1 MYKKYFSLVAAV
13 IAVFLFTCSS
23 VAFAAEGVTLDLSEG
38 SIIISQDEGNIV
50 FTQNEDV
57 VEVSSDWPFANIIQ
71 TTDETHNFITVESD
85 VEVELDI
92 KNLNVY
98 SLSHSIEMKSG
109 SSLGLC
115 LIGEN
120 ILTSVEGCGIHVPE
134 GAELH
139 IGCENDG
146 SIVATAGGVT
156 SSGIGGC
163 GFVEPYEDNGS
174 VGSTGKIVIN
184 DGQVTAIGGTSGC
197 GIGGTSNGEIVIN
210 GGTVVAT
217 GAEKSYNG
225 TAGIGGNADCN
236 IIINGGSIDARGG
249 SGIGGGSRISGESGV
264 IEINDGDIYA
274 YGYAG
279 AGIGGSSGS
288 GGEINIS
295 GGTILAL
302 GTKSAGIGAYGSA
315 EGGNI
320 TITGGDI
327 TVATISGESAGIGS
341 GKGGSAGTI
350 NISNASIHFTD
361 NSTARG
367 EVNLGDEYPVIGIG
381 SGYHGKSGTV
391 TITDSTLDGE
401 VIGHVVGGGESEN
414 GYGLDELVLENVTDN
429 TKSIWIDISDIWEGR
444 PRYQE
449 TIKNYS
455 VQVPAVNPYTN
466 EVTFETKAEGP
477 SGVTYQ
483 WQDSFDNKVWNDL
496 EGQND
501 SILNLIYS
509 TSINQNY
516 RCIITNA
523 FGNAVIT
530 NSVRPYVPEFVEN
543 ISDVETV
550 VGEEVY
556 LHVSLNHE
564 GTLRW
569 EKSTDGG
576 ITWTEVRNDPPAL
589 LYDEFDEPYYYDDY
603 YDDQLYWEY
612 IANTSYRFTASE
624 EDSGTLYRCV
634 DVFET
639 FEVYSNVVTITVL
652 PSEIEEATEPDE
664 PIVEYPVVD
673 IPEVT
678 DPVEENNTDLEVT
691 DLVEVNVSENDVPE
705 TANNVT
711 DEDVETTN
719 ENEADEK
726 NTRSEPSVE
735 EVEMNDSEVR
745 LPENTD
751 ENFILEVPLDI
762 PEEMIE
768 VITIMV
774 ISYDNEGKFLGTNE
788 VKLTKDEFN
797 QYVINA
803 EIKNNENL
811 ETVKI
816 FILNTETF
824 APVAENA
831 EITK

>member
-1 MYKKYFSLVAAV
+1 MYKKYFSLIAAV

-23 VAFAAEGVTLDLSEG
+23 VVFAAEDITLDLSEG

-50 FTQNEDV
+50 FTQNENV

-92 KNLNVY
+92 ENLNVY
-98 SLSHSIEMKSG
+98 SLSNSIEMKSG

-184 DGQVTAIGGTSGC
+184 DGKVTAIGGDSGC
-197 GIGGTSNGEIVIN
+197 GIGGTSRGEVIIN

-217 GAEKSYNG
+217 GAEKSYSG
-225 TAGIGGNADCN
+225 TAGIGGNADCS
-236 IIINGGSIDARGG
+236 IEINGGTIDARGG
-249 SGIGGGSRISGESGV
+249 AGIGGGSRNKDSAT
-264 IEINDGDIYA
+264 IEINGGDIYS

-288 GGEINIS
+288 GGVINIS
-295 GGTILAL
+295 DGTILAL
-302 GTKSAGIGAYGSA
+302 GTKSAGIGGYGSS

-327 TVATISGESAGIGS
+327 TVATISGESSGIGS
-341 GKGGSAGTI
+341 GRGGSAGNI

-381 SGYHGKSGTV
+381 SGYHGKGGTV
-391 TITDSTLDGE
+391 TITNSTLDGK

-414 GYGLDELVLENVTDN
+414 GYGLDSLVLENVTDN
-429 TKSIWIDISDIWEGR
+429 TKSIWIDISDIWEGK

-449 TIKNYS
+449 RINNYN

-466 EVTFETKAEGP
+466 EVTFETNAE
-477 SGVTYQ
+477 SNSVITYQ
-483 WQDSFDNKVWNDL
+483 WQDSFDNKIWNDL
-496 EGQND
+496 EGKTK
-501 SILNLIYS
+501 SSLNLIYS
-509 TSINQNY
+509 NTINQNY

-523 FGNAVIT
+523 FGNTVTT

-543 ISDVETV
+543 ISDIEVTS
-550 VGEEVY
+550 GEEVY

-576 ITWTEVRNDPPAL
+576 NTWTEVRNDPPVP

-612 IANTSYRFTASE
+612 ISNTSYHFNATE
-624 EDSGTLYRCV
+624 EDNGTMYRCV

-639 FEVYSNVVTITVL
+639 FEVYSNVATISVL
-652 PSEIEEATEPDE
+652 PVVEDNSETQELPVENPVVTEPETEELVDSETE
-664 PIVEYPVVD
+664 PEYK
-673 IPEVT
+673 ES
-678 DPVEENNTDLEVT
+678 ELENVL
-691 DLVEVNVSENDVPE
+691 
-705 TANNVT
+705 T
-711 DEDVETTN
+711 DEETTN
-719 ENEADEK
+719 SNEESVDIETTSIASVPDEVK
-726 NTRSEPSVE
+726 MDDT
-735 EVEMNDSEVR
+735 DIQ
-745 LPENTD
+745 LPENTTED
-751 ENFILEVPLDI
+751 FTLEVPINI
-762 PEEMIE
+762 PEQMVE
-768 VITIMV
+768 VVTIMV
-774 ISYDNEGKFLGTNE
+774 ISYDSEGRFIGTNE

-803 EIKNNENL
+803 EIKNNSNL

-816 FILNTETF
+816 FVLNCETF
-824 APVAENA
+824 APMTDNA

>member
-1 MYKKYFSLVAAV
+1 MYRKYFSLVAAV
-13 IAVFLFTCSS
+13 IAVFLFSCSS
-23 VAFAAEGVTLDLSEG
+23 VAFAAEDLTLDLSKG
-38 SIIISQDEGNIV
+38 SIVISQNEDTII

-71 TTDETHNFITVESD
+71 TDEETHNFITIESG

-92 KNLNVY
+92 ENLNVY
-98 SLSHSIEMKSG
+98 SLSHSIEMKPN

-139 IGCENDG
+139 IGCENNG

-163 GFVEPYEDNGS
+163 GFVAPYEENGS
-174 VGSTGKIVIN
+174 AGCTGKIVIN
-184 DGQVTAIGGTSGC
+184 DGQVIAVGGDSGC
-197 GIGGTSNGEIVIN
+197 GIGGTSSGEVIIN
-210 GGTVVAT
+210 GGIVVAT
-217 GAEKSYNG
+217 GAEKSYSG
-225 TAGIGGNADCN
+225 TAGIGGNADCS
-236 IIINGGSIDARGG
+236 IEINGGTIDARGG
-249 SGIGGGSRISGESGV
+249 AGIGGGSRISHESGV

-295 GGTILAL
+295 GGKVLAL
-302 GTKSAGIGAYGSA
+302 GTKSAGIGAYGGS

-341 GKGGSAGTI
+341 GKGGSAGII

-361 NSTARG
+361 NSTARR

-381 SGYHGKSGTV
+381 SGYHGKGGTV
-391 TITDSTLDGE
+391 IITNSILDGE
-401 VIGHVVGGGESEN
+401 VIGHVVGGGESDN
-414 GYGLDELVLENVTDN
+414 GYGLDSLVLENVTDN
-429 TKSIWIDISDIWEGR
+429 TKSIWIDISDIWEGKS
-444 PRYQE
+444 RYQE
-449 TIKNYS
+449 RINNYN

-466 EVTFETKAEGP
+466 EVTFETNAESN
-477 SGVTYQ
+477 SGISYQ

-496 EGQND
+496 EGKNE
-501 SILNLIYS
+501 SVLNLIYS
-509 TSINQNY
+509 NTINQNY
-516 RCIITNA
+516 RCVITNA
-523 FGNAVIT
+523 FGNTVIT

-543 ISDVETV
+543 VSDIEVTA
-550 VGEEVY
+550 GEEVY

-576 ITWTEVRNDPPAL
+576 NTWAEVRNDPPVP

-612 IANTSYRFTASE
+612 VSNTSYHFNATE
-624 EDSGTLYRCV
+624 EDNDTIYRCV

-639 FEVYSNVVTITVL
+639 FEVYSNVATISVL
-652 PSEIEEATEPDE
+652 PVVEDNSETEEPLVENPVVTETEPE
-664 PIVEYPVVD
+664 ELVD
-673 IPEVT
+673 PEN
-678 DPVEENNTDLEVT
+678 EFESKELELENV
-691 DLVEVNVSENDVPE
+691 
-705 TANNVT
+705 VT
-711 DEDVETTN
+711 DEETTKFNEEFVDVETTN
-719 ENEADEK
+719 IA
-726 NTRSEPSVE
+726 SVPE
-735 EVEMNDSEVR
+735 EVKMDDTDIS
-745 LPENTD
+745 LPENTNAD
-751 ENFILEVPLDI
+751 FTLEVPI
-762 PEEMIE
+762 NISEELIE
-768 VITIMV
+768 FLTIVV
-774 ISYDNEGKFLGTNE
+774 ISYDNEGRFLGTNE
-788 VKLTKDEFN
+788 AKLTKHEFN
-797 QYVINA
+797 QYMINA
-803 EIKNNENL
+803 EIKNNSNL

-816 FILNTETF
+816 FVLNCETF
-824 APVAENA
+824 APMTDNA